1 MCGLAGQVNLS
12 GLVPND
18 LPARLSKAIAR
29 LRRRGPDDQK
39 TWQDGQCAMAFA
51 RLAVIDLTTEAAQ
64 PMARHGRVIAFNGE
78 IYNYQSLRH
87 DLEQLG
93 YVFASHS
100 DTEVILAGWSAWG
113 PGLLPRLNGMFA
125 FALWDPQHSE
135 LILARDRFGK
145 KPMVYAV
152 YGKEMTFASD
162 LVALGTLTDKV
173 GGIDIEALRLFCA
186 LRYIPAP
193 WTIRAGAQK
202 LAAGHY
208 LKFSKDGVRIHQWY
222 DLASARPPEFKNKPE
237 AQDELR
243 RLFDLSCKERLVAD
257 VPVGAFLSGGID
269 SALVVASLATQGHKV
284 RSFTMGFQG
293 ASGYYEE
300 RPAAAALAKHF
311 DLDHTEIEITER
323 DALNALPAVFDGL
336 DEPFAD
342 SSALPTYLLSAATR
356 HQVTVALS
364 GDGGDEVFAGYRKYQ
379 GELWADSYKTIP
391 STLRK
396 GLESAISVLPH
407 GDKETKFYESLR
419 RLRRFTAYAGAS
431 AAARQAGW
439 ASLLPPQDVDSLLPG
454 SKAFS
459 NPVDLINS
467 YRESAQ
473 DDDLINAMLGAD
485 IALVLADDMLTKV
498 DRMSMWA
505 SLEVRCPLL
514 DHRVVECAAAMP
526 GSWKLQRGK
535 GKAILRQAFA
545 DRLPKEAFNLPKKGF
560 EIPLAQWLQGELR
573 ELVDHACDPVMLRRQ
588 GLFDPKLPHQWKTE
602 LQSGKRD
609 SSWELWMMISFQEWA
624 QRNSL

>member
-12 GLVPND
+12 GLAKND
-18 LPARLSKAIAR
+18 LAARLSKAIAR

-39 TWQDGQCAMAFA
+39 TWQDNQCAMAFA
-51 RLAVIDLTTEAAQ
+51 RLAVIDLTAEAAQ
-64 PMARHGRVIAFNGE
+64 PMARHGRIIAFNGE

-87 DLEQLG
+87 DLERLG
-93 YVFASHS
+93 YIFASQS
-100 DTEVILAGWSAWG
+100 DTEVILAGWAAWG
-113 PGLLPRLNGMFA
+113 PALLPRLNGMFA
-125 FALWDPQHSE
+125 FALWDPQQGE

-145 KPMVYAV
+145 KPMVYVADAR
-152 YGKEMTFASD
+152 EIAFASD
-162 LVALGTLTDKV
+162 LTALGALSDKL
-173 GGIDIEALRLFCA
+173 GGLDIEALRLFCT

-202 LAAGHY
+202 LAPGHY
-208 LKFSKDGVRIHQWY
+208 LKFSEKGLRIHRWY
-222 DLASARPPEFKNKPE
+222 DLARARPPRFKDKTE

-243 RLFDLSCKERLVAD
+243 RLFDLSCKDRLVAD

-269 SALVVASLATQGHKV
+269 SALVIASLASQGHKL
-284 RSFTMGFQG
+284 RSFTMGFRD

-311 DLDHTEIEITER
+311 GLNHTEIEITQG
-323 DALNALPAVFDGL
+323 DALRALPTVLDGL

-342 SSALPTYLLSAATR
+342 SSALPTYLLSAAAR
-356 HQVTVALS
+356 QEVTVALS
-364 GDGGDEVFAGYRKYQ
+364 GDGGDEIFAGYRKYQ
-379 GELWADSYKTIP
+379 GELWADTYKAVPVALRNGLGLTLGLLP
-391 STLRK
+391 NGHKNSKLHETLRR
-396 GLESAISVLPH
+396 V
-407 GDKETKFYESLR
+407 
-419 RLRRFTAYAGAS
+419 RRFISYAAE
-431 AAARQAGW
+431 APTDRQAGW
-439 ASLLPPQDVDSLLPG
+439 ASLLSPQDVDNLLPG
-454 SKAFS
+454 SKSYA
-459 NPVDLINS
+459 NPIDLIAS
-467 YRESAQ
+467 YRDEVG
-473 DDDLINAMLGAD
+473 DDDLINVMLGAD
-485 IALVLADDMLTKV
+485 ISLVLANDMLTKV

-535 GKAILRQAFA
+535 GKAILRETFA
-545 DRLPKEAFNLPKKGF
+545 DLLPKEAFSYPKKGF

-573 ELVDHACDPVMLRRQ
+573 DLVDQACDPVMLRRQ
-588 GLFDPKLPHQWKTE
+588 GLFDPELPLKWRNE

-624 QRNSL
+624 QRHRL

>member
-1 MCGLAGQVNLS
+1 MCGLAGQVNLL

-18 LPARLSKAIAR
+18 LSARLSKAIAR

-51 RLAVIDLTTEAAQ
+51 RLAVIDLTAEAAQ
-64 PMARHGRVIAFNGE
+64 PMARHGRVITFNGE
-78 IYNYQSLRH
+78 IYNYQSIRR

-93 YVFASHS
+93 YVFTSQS

-113 PGLLPRLNGMFA
+113 ADLLPRLNGMFA
-125 FALWDPQHSE
+125 FALWDPQHGE
-135 LILARDRFGK
+135 LILVRDRFGK
-145 KPMVYAV
+145 KPMVYTV
-152 YGKEMTFASD
+152 HGKEITFASD
-162 LVALGTLTDKV
+162 LAALGTLTDKI
-173 GGIDIEALRLFCA
+173 GGLDIEALRLFCA

-222 DLASARPPEFKNKPE
+222 DLASARPPRFKNKTE

-243 RLFDLSCKERLVAD
+243 RLFDLSCRERLVAD

-269 SALVVASLATQGHKV
+269 SALVVASMAAQGHKMQ
-284 RSFTMGFQG
+284 SFTMGFRN
-293 ASGYYEE
+293 AVGYYEE

-311 DLDHTEIEITER
+311 GLDHTEIEVTES
-323 DALNALPAVFDGL
+323 DALSALPAVFDGL

-342 SSALPTYLLSAATR
+342 SSALPTYLLSAAAR
-356 HQVTVALS
+356 CKVTVALS
-364 GDGGDEVFAGYRKYQ
+364 GDGGDEVFGGYRKYQ
-379 GELWADSYKTIP
+379 GELWANTYKTIP
-391 STLRK
+391 PILRQS
-396 GLESAISVLPH
+396 LEAAISLLPH
-407 GDKETKFYESLR
+407 GNKETKLHETLR
-419 RLRRFTAYAGAS
+419 RLRRFTTYAGAS

-439 ASLLPPQDVDSLLPG
+439 ASLLHPQDVDNLLPG
-454 SKAFS
+454 SKPYS
-459 NPVDLINS
+459 NPIDLITPYREAVQDEDLINT
-467 YRESAQ
+467 
-473 DDDLINAMLGAD
+473 MLGAD
-485 IALVLADDMLTKV
+485 IALVLADDMLTKI

-505 SLEVRCPLL
+505 SLEVRSPLL

-526 GSWKLQRGK
+526 GSWKLQQGN

-545 DRLPKEAFNLPKKGF
+545 DRLPKEAFNRPKKGF
-560 EIPLAQWLQGELR
+560 EVPLAQWLKGELR
-573 ELVDHACDPVMLRRQ
+573 EMVDYACDPVMLRRQ
-588 GLFDPKLPHQWKTE
+588 GLFDPKLPLQWKAE

>member
-1 MCGLAGQVNLS
+1 MCGLAGQVNLL
-12 GLVPND
+12 GLASND
-18 LPARLSKAIAR
+18 LSARLSKAIAR

-39 TWQDGQCAMAFA
+39 TWRDSQCAMAFA
-51 RLAVIDLTTEAAQ
+51 RLAVIDLTAEAAQ

-78 IYNYQSLRH
+78 IYNYQSLRR

-93 YVFASHS
+93 YVFASRS

-113 PGLLPRLNGMFA
+113 PDLLPRLNGMFA
-125 FALWDPQHSE
+125 FALWDPQHGE

-152 YGKEMTFASD
+152 HGKEITFASD
-162 LVALGTLTDKV
+162 LAALGSLTDKV
-173 GGIDIEALRLFCA
+173 GGLDIESLRLFCA

-208 LKFSKDGVRIHQWY
+208 LKFSKDGVRRHRWY
-222 DLASARPPEFKNKPE
+222 DLARARPPRFKNKTE
-237 AQDELR
+237 AEAELR

-269 SALVVASLATQGHKV
+269 SALVVASMVAQGHKV
-284 RSFTMGFQG
+284 RSFTMGFRD

-311 DLDHTEIEITER
+311 DLDHTEIEVTES

-342 SSALPTYLLSAATR
+342 SSVLPIYLLSEATR
-356 HQVTVALS
+356 HEVTVALS

-379 GELWADSYKTIP
+379 GELWADTYKTIP
-391 STLRK
+391 SILRK
-396 GLESAISVLPH
+396 SLESFISLLPY
-407 GDKETKFYESLR
+407 GDKETKLHEALR
-419 RLRRFTAYAGAS
+419 RLHRFTAYAGES
-431 AAARQAGW
+431 PAARQAGW
-439 ASLLPPQDVDSLLPG
+439 ASLLPPQDVDNLLPG
-454 SKAFS
+454 SKAYS
-459 NPVDLINS
+459 NPIDLIAS
-467 YRESAQ
+467 YREAIH
-473 DDDLINAMLGAD
+473 DDDLINTMLGAD

-514 DHRVVECAAAMP
+514 DHRVVECAASMP
-526 GSWKLQRGK
+526 GSWKLQQGK

-545 DRLPKEAFNLPKKGF
+545 DRLPKEAFDRSKKGF
-560 EIPLAQWLQGELR
+560 EIPLAQWLRGELR

-588 GLFDPKLPHQWKTE
+588 GLFDPELPLQWKTE

-609 SSWELWMMISFQEWA
+609 SSWELWMMISFQQWA